1 MLQFQKI
8 MISLK
13 DFAKDT
19 YEIVAKF
26 KPSEKTKKVGFRL
39 RKNQNDTEY
48 TDVIYDLENEK
59 LSIDRS
65 KSGKIISQEFK
76 KINEQSN
83 VKKNED
89 GSVRITYLCRQSQ
102 VSKYLAVIIQQQ
114 ERTRYSQHQQ
124 V

>member
-1 MLQFQKI
+1 MQKI
-8 MISLK
+8 RFLIKDVTISEDNDLLK

-76 KINEQSN
+76 K
-83 VKKNED
+83 
-89 GSVRITYLCRQSQ
+89 
-102 VSKYLAVIIQQQ
+102 
-114 ERTRYSQHQQ
+114 
-124 V
+124 